1 MLERFTDDARN
12 VVVLAREQARELGHS
27 WIGTEHLL
35 LALLDPGA
43 GGAATLLGE
52 AGVEAGAVRSSLARH
67 VATPRPQGPPLT
79 DEDAQALRTI
89 GIDLQ
94 AVLARLE
101 ETLGSDAL
109 TVPAPPERPARRR
122 TLLLRRRPARAGS
135 GRLGFTARAKKV
147 LELGVR
153 EAVAGHRDRIASEH
167 LLLGLL
173 REGHG
178 LAATLLQEQGVDVAA
193 LRAATL
199 RSLDTAA

>member
-12 VVVLAREQARELGHS
+12 VVAVARERSRELGHS

-35 LALLDPGA
+35 LALLDPGSGATA
-43 GGAATLLGE
+43 GLLRE
-52 AGVEAGAVRSSLARH
+52 AGVDAAAVRSSLARH
-67 VATPRPQGPPLT
+67 VATSRPQGPPLT

-101 ETLGSDAL
+101 ETLGSGAL
-109 TVPAPPERPARRR
+109 TVPAPPERPGRRR
-122 TLLLRRRPARAGS
+122 TLLLRRRPARDGS
-135 GRLGFTARAKKV
+135 CRPGFTARAKKV

-153 EAVAGHRDRIASEH
+153 EAMAGHRDRIASEH

-178 LAATLLQEQGVDVAA
+178 LAATLLQEQGVDVTA

-199 RSLDTAA
+199 RSLDAAA

>member
-1 MLERFTDDARN
+1 MLERFTDEARE
-12 VVVLAREQARELGHS
+12 VVTLARGRAKELGHS

-35 LALLDPGA
+35 LALLDPAA
-43 GGAATLLGE
+43 GGAATVLTE
-52 AGVEAGAVRSSLARH
+52 AGVDAAAVRDSLARH
-67 VATPRPQGPPLT
+67 VPTRRPQGPPLN

-101 ETLGSDAL
+101 ETLGADAL
-109 TVPAPPERPARRR
+109 SVPSATECPPRRR
-122 TLLLRRRPARAGS
+122 TLLLRRRPARSTG
-135 GRLGFTARAKKV
+135 GRLAFSARAKKV
-147 LELGVR
+147 LELAVR
-153 EAVAGHRDRIASEH
+153 EAVAAHHDRIASEH

-178 LAATLLQEQGVDVAA
+178 LAGVILAEQGVDAAA

-199 RSLDTAA
+199 RSLDRAA